1 MIPWQ
6 SSTSP
11 CYRAKSGHEHI
22 LRHTVTLYQL
32 ARTTFHDDDRDC
44 GILLRLRALVVG
56 GQALELLGDRAVALV
71 ELEGVRQGHA
81 REFDVA
87 FVHTLLGA
95 HLVLHLLDVDRCG
108 VGHQDELVCEDVVL
122 VFLF

>member
-1 MIPWQ
+1 MIPWR

-22 LRHTVTLYQL
+22 LRHTVILYQL

-56 GQALELLGDRAVALV
+56 GQASRSSVIVPLPSWSWKVS
-71 ELEGVRQGHA
+71 VRDMSGNS
-81 REFDVA
+81 
-87 FVHTLLGA
+87 T
-95 HLVLHLLDVDRCG
+95 
-108 VGHQDELVCEDVVL
+108 
-122 VFLF
+122 